1 MLLKLIFVA
10 MLSLVQAP
18 AADEPDDGVE
28 VTERYTLR
36 VKKPGRSGN
45 PSVEDLRV
53 SPDGKHVAIATRSG
67 LVLARTSDGEI
78 SSRIN
83 FSGFS
88 LGFSADSQL
97 VYCIGA
103 RDSKLFQ
110 VSPPGELPTSYSSS
124 KGYLGISLQEKNGK
138 VIVAS
143 VEPNGPAASSGLLKP
158 GAEIIGVGEGA
169 GTSITSI
176 VGRSLDRVLP
186 MLDGPTKTKLTLSVI
201 PKGKIDESSVT
212 LTRMTI
218 MGSGE
223 FKVPEAQ
230 PPQPV
235 AWCLSD
241 DFHEFRSARSGS
253 YIASIRCEQ
262 IDNTVGTRAVS
273 RDGRWFGF
281 VAAYKDFKNAKVQP
295 AKNLSASD
303 ESEAPSSTPVFGPA
317 TYKLGY
323 EQSAR
328 RVLGIEIYDVQS
340 RDLVS
345 SFPVAT
351 DELKR
356 GGLAFRGVELSPEK
370 KQAYILTTSTF
381 HVYDTNTGER
391 IKVIRPAASDD
402 SVDFSSLS
410 VSGNFAAIGDT
421 KGNVRIVNIETEQVV
436 ELVRSRETERVTHV
450 ALSNDAKLLSYHAG
464 GVAHVVH
471 LQIAE

>member
-1 MLLKLIFVA
+1 M
-10 MLSLVQAP
+10 
-18 AADEPDDGVE
+18 
-28 VTERYTLR
+28 
-36 VKKPGRSGN
+36 
-45 PSVEDLRV
+45 
-53 SPDGKHVAIATRSG
+53 
-67 LVLARTSDGEI
+67 
-78 SSRIN
+78 
-83 FSGFS
+83 
-88 LGFSADSQL
+88 
-97 VYCIGA
+97 
-103 RDSKLFQ
+103 
-110 VSPPGELPTSYSSS
+110 
-124 KGYLGISLQEKNGK
+124 
-138 VIVAS
+138 
-143 VEPNGPAASSGLLKP
+143 
-158 GAEIIGVGEGA
+158 
-169 GTSITSI
+169 
-176 VGRSLDRVLP
+176 
-186 MLDGPTKTKLTLSVI
+186 
-201 PKGKIDESSVT
+201 
-212 LTRMTI
+212 
-218 MGSGE
+218 
-223 FKVPEAQ
+223 
-230 PPQPV
+230 
-235 AWCLSD
+235 
-241 DFHEFRSARSGS
+241 
-253 YIASIRCEQ
+253 
-262 IDNTVGTRAVS
+262 
-273 RDGRWFGF
+273 
-281 VAAYKDFKNAKVQP
+281 QP